1 MFIPIRPRQ
10 PGEPGDPRRPGSGS
24 RKPDQ
29 PPPPS
34 LARRALYAGAFFVTM
49 LAALGVSFFLGGR
62 PIY

>member
-10 PGEPGDPRRPGSGS
+10 PGD
-24 RKPDQ
+24 
-29 PPPPS
+29 PPPPP